1 MSIQLVAKKE
11 FQDAIRSRLLLLVA
25 SLFTAFLAFYTYY
38 KFAMVTPA
46 EPAVVAD
53 LYRAVASVVAVVGT
67 LLGYNAIVGE
77 RESGSLKFLL
87 AQPHTRRD
95 VVIGK
100 FLGRAAAVTVTVGIA
115 FAVLSVHYAVLV
127 EASPSVIAYARFGG
141 KILVLGVVF
150 VAIAV
155 AFSAAVRSTT
165 VATWGAVWLAFLF
178 AFVWDSVLAVIKTFL
193 FTSQTLPPWYYLV
206 ARFNPKFTLVH
217 IDATALDTTP
227 FYLEAWFGGVIL
239 AGWLLVPLGVAYLR
253 FQRGDL
259 V

>member
-1 MSIQLVAKKE
+1 MNTLLVAKKD
-11 FQDAIRSRLLLLVA
+11 FQDAIRSRLLLIVA
-25 SLFTAFLAFYTYY
+25 GLFTAFLAFYTYY

-95 VVIGK
+95 VVVGK
-100 FLGRAAAVTVTVGIA
+100 FLGRAAVVAVTVLVA
-115 FAVLSVHYAVLV
+115 FAVVGAHYAVLV
-127 EASPSVIAYARFGG
+127 ESSPSFTAYARLSG

-150 VAIAV
+150 VSIAI
-155 AFSAAVRSTT
+155 AFSAAVRSAT

-178 AFVWDSVLAVIKTFL
+178 AFVWDSVLAVIKTFM
-193 FTSQTLPPWYYLV
+193 FTSQTLPPWYYLI
-206 ARFNPKFTLVH
+206 ARFNPKYAFEP
-217 IDATALDTTP
+217 IEATALDTTP

-239 AGWLLVPLGVAYLR
+239 TGWLLVPLGLAYLQ

-259 V
+259 A